1 MREYVPMALP
11 CMFTAIYATS
21 VMQMN
26 DNAQN
31 VTHFKIVIYI
41 ANFSFNLKVN
51 EAIEPAC
58 SHIE

>member
-1 MREYVPMALP
+1 
-11 CMFTAIYATS
+11 
-21 VMQMN
+21 MQMN

-58 SHIE
+58 SHRIVMRS